1 MLAFEGPAPVRQCL
15 EPLVRFAVGDPA
27 FFFGRVGRDEFVDGP
42 REIVFEFSVLL
53 LERVLLDAALA
64 LQVALPELEVEVLG
78 FTVALELA
86 AFLVELLSLGE
97 PVGVH
102 LLLALFQDFFSLG
115 RGALGVLDLTRDG
128 LVHRLGVRLDR
139 LGLFGNLGLGGRR
152 RFAPLALLRVSRSLG
167 LGRLLLSLGFGVGG
181 GLGRRL
187 ARSLG
192 FLLRRPL
199 LLLQLVHD
207 GALGGSF
214 LLELAFRALGG
225 VSLGLVRR
233 RLGLCDFLGA
243 SLEPSLG
250 GGGFVLRG
258 TIREPELLGV
268 RLELRLNDE
277 AVLVEQLR
285 PGRAGF
291 LSRRVLPG
299 CFLFPVW
306 LFSFGRLSGIRR
318 LGRGRRLLD
327 RVALRVLGHD
337 RLDRLEDLGT
347 PRVHPRRC
355 LSGRRGERV
364 GHLFGD
370 SRVPFRLPR
379 GAPLGSF
386 RREPL
391 ARGAP
396 RLLLLGCQRRG
407 QRRAAHT
414 SAPAFL
420 DHLAVVRVVFV
431 DAVGDDWG
439 KRPRG

>member
-1 MLAFEGPAPVRQCL
+1 M
-15 EPLVRFAVGDPA
+15 
-27 FFFGRVGRDEFVDGP
+27 
-42 REIVFEFSVLL
+42 LL

-102 LLLALFQDFFSLG
+102 LLLALFQDFFSLR

-139 LGLFGNLGLGGRR
+139 LGLFGNLGLGGLR

-167 LGRLLLSLGFGVGG
+167 LGRLFLSLGFGVGG

-225 VSLGLVRR
+225 VSLGLVRS

-291 LSRRVLPG
+291 LSRRILPG
-299 CFLFPVW
+299 CPFPIW
-306 LFSFGRLSGIRR
+306 LFSFGRRGIRG
-318 LGRGRRLLD
+318 LGRGRGLLD
-327 RVALRVLGHD
+327 RVALRVLGHRPLSIALKISVPRAFIHD
-337 RLDRLEDLGT
+337 GVSAGGAASASATFLATAALRSASAAERLSARSAASRCRSTRLASFS
-347 PRVHPRRC
+347 
-355 LSGRRGERV
+355 SGVNG
-364 GHLFGD
+364 G
-370 SRVPFRLPR
+370 
-379 GAPLGSF
+379 GS
-386 RREPL
+386 
-391 ARGAP
+391 
-396 RLLLLGCQRRG
+396 
-407 QRRAAHT
+407 
-414 SAPAFL
+414 
-420 DHLAVVRVVFV
+420 
-431 DAVGDDWG
+431 DAV
-439 KRPRG
+439 RTRRRRRSLTISR